1 MQPFYCYEINLKAVS
16 IWLYT
21 TVQFLNKGRETFWHI
36 FLAKLIYF
44 DMNVDHDS

>member
-1 MQPFYCYEINLKAVS
+1 MQPFYCCEINLKAVS

-21 TVQFLNKGRETFWHI
+21 TVQFLNKGRETL
-36 FLAKLIYF
+36 FLQSKFTF